1 MLKVGLTG
9 GIGSG
14 KTIVAQIF
22 NTIDIPV
29 FCADNEARKMYADSI
44 VREQMTDIFGNEIYI
59 NNETINKQLLATKIF
74 ADTNLLNKVNN
85 IIHPLVQQQF
95 DKWFVLQK
103 SPYII
108 LEAAI
113 LIESEFHKLMDKIIV
128 VNSSHDLRI
137 TRIMARDNKPHE
149 EIIQRIKNQMSDE
162 ERDKYADFII
172 NNNENIP
179 LLPQVLE
186 INDKLKKCLQKI

>member
-14 KTIVAQIF
+14 KTIVAQVF
-22 NTIDIPV
+22 NTIGIPV
-29 FCADNEARKMYADSI
+29 FCADIEAKKLYADSKTRNQI
-44 VREQMTDIFGNEIYI
+44 INIFGNEIYI
-59 NNETINKQLLATKIF
+59 NNETVNSQLLAAKIF
-74 ADTNLLNKVNN
+74 ADQRLLNAVNN
-85 IIHPLVQQQF
+85 IIHPLVQQKF
-95 DKWFVLQK
+95 DEWFVVQK
-103 SPYII
+103 SPYVI

-113 LIESEFHKLMDKIIV
+113 LIESGFHKLMDKIIV
-128 VNSSHDLRI
+128 VNSPHDLRI
-137 TRIMARDNKPHE
+137 ARITARDKKPHD
-149 EIIQRIKNQMSDE
+149 EIMQRIKNQMNDD

-186 INDKLKKCLQKI
+186 INDKIKKCL

>member
-22 NTIDIPV
+22 NTIGIPV
-29 FCADNEARKMYADSI
+29 FCADDEAKKMYSDNR
-44 VREQMTDIFGNEIYI
+44 VREQIIDIFGNEIYI
-59 NNETINKQLLATKIF
+59 NHETVNRQLLAAKIF
-74 ADTNLLNKVNN
+74 ANAQLLKKVNN
-85 IIHPLVQQQF
+85 IIHPLVHQRF
-95 DKWFVLQK
+95 CEWLGLQK

-113 LIESEFHKLMDKIIV
+113 LIESEFHNLMDKIIV
-128 VNSSHDLRI
+128 VNSPHDLRI
-137 TRIMARDNKPHE
+137 TRIMARDKKPYD
-149 EIIQRIKNQMSDE
+149 EIMQRIKNQISDA
-162 ERDKYADFII
+162 ERNKYADYII
-172 NNNENIP
+172 NKGENIP

-186 INDKLKKCLQKI
+186 INDKIIKCL